1 MSDDDPGVDPELP
14 PVADLAPVQPSGRDL
29 ARAALEQVKA
39 DARLRRQETEGKR
52 AAGRR
57 AGARSEARRAAAER
71 GSPGEP
77 ASLKAVLDRWLA
89 VNGRDGELAVATVL
103 SAWGSVVG
111 EAVAAHSTPVS
122 LRDGE
127 LVVEADSTAWAT
139 QLRLLEVNLLEA
151 IAASLGEGIVS
162 SVRVHGPAGPSWRHG
177 RLRVPG
183 PGPRDTYG

>member
-14 PVADLAPVQPSGRDL
+14 LVPDLAPVQPSGRDL